1 MSSPLNMA
9 LSIGDWLVTHRMKHM
24 IVHVTTACNFRCE
37 HCFVDF
43 ESEKRD
49 LKLPYFQKLGAQSP
63 PLMWLDI
70 GGGEP
75 FLRKDLA
82 DIILSFDSQIVH
94 IPTNGSLIPQMI
106 EQIRK
111 IQAQAKR
118 EIIIGLSLD
127 GLEKNHNLIRK
138 ENDSWNQVWDAYQA
152 LRTLGGVSIKVC
164 TVINNKNIDDIIP
177 LMEEVYKRGVDFHS
191 VILLRGAT
199 LDPSIT
205 LPSLQQLYELGPKMF
220 DILSRYD
227 YGRTRLSAT
236 LLQNFHRF
244 LWNTSLK
251 TLEQQT
257 QVIPCLAGQT
267 QLVVWGDGKVS
278 ACEMLPAVGDLTEK
292 DLPKIIASDA
302 WKEQLQF
309 IKDKKCHCTHN
320 CAMLDSIFYNPANLP
335 SLLYQKVLAIPGK

>member
-9 LSIGDWLVTHRMKHM
+9 ISIGDWLLHHRMKHM

-49 LKLPYFQKLGAQSP
+49 LKLPVFQKLGAQSP

-82 DIILSFDSQIVH
+82 EIVLSFDSQIVH

-106 EQIRK
+106 EQIKK
-111 IQAQAKR
+111 IKTRSDR

-127 GLEKNHNLIRK
+127 GMEKQHNLIRK
-138 ENDSWNQVWDAYQA
+138 EESSWQQVWDAYQA
-152 LRTLGGVSIKVC
+152 LRDLGGVSIKVC
-164 TVINNKNIDDIIP
+164 TVINNKNIQDIIP
-177 LMEEVYKRGVDFHS
+177 LMEEVQQRGVDFHS
-191 VILLRGAT
+191 VILLRGET

-205 LPSLQQLYELGPKMF
+205 LPPVSELKALAPKMF
-220 DILSRYD
+220 EILSRYD
-227 YGRTRLSAT
+227 YGRSRLSAH
-236 LLQNFHRF
+236 LLQNFHRY
-244 LWNTSLK
+244 LWNLSIE

-257 QVIPCLAGQT
+257 QVIPCLSGQT
-267 QLVVWGDGKVS
+267 QLVVWGDGQVG
-278 ACEMLPAVGDLTEK
+278 ACEMLPPVGDLTRS
-292 DLPKIIASDA
+292 DLPDILASDA
-302 WKEQLQF
+302 WQEQLQF

-320 CAMLDSIFYNPANLP
+320 CAMLDSIFYNPRSLP
-335 SLLYQKVLAIPGK
+335 HLLHQEIKTS

>member
-1 MSSPLNMA
+1 MSSPIGMA
-9 LSIGDWLVTHRMKHM
+9 LSIGDWLLRHRLQHL
-24 IVHVTTACNFRCE
+24 ILHVTTACNFRCE

-49 LKLPYFQKLGAQSP
+49 LKLEHFRKLGSQTP

-82 DIILSFDSQIVH
+82 DIVLSFDSRIVH
-94 IPTNGSLIPQMI
+94 IPTNGSLLPQMI
-106 EQIRK
+106 EQIQR
-111 IQAQAKR
+111 IQAASDR

-127 GLEKNHNLIRK
+127 GLEQRHNLIRK
-138 ENDSWNQVWDAYQA
+138 EKDSWQQVWDSYAA
-152 LRTLGGVSIKVC
+152 LRKLGGVSIKVT

-177 LMEEVYKRGVDFHS
+177 LMQEVQQQGVDFHS

-205 LPSLQQLYELGPKMF
+205 LPSLDELRRLQKPMF
-220 DILSRYD
+220 DILARYD
-227 YGRTRLSAT
+227 YGRSSLSSHI
-236 LLQNFHRF
+236 LRNFHRF
-244 LWNTSLK
+244 LWDTSLQ

-267 QLVVWGDGKVS
+267 QLTVWGDGKVS
-278 ACEMLPAVGDLTEK
+278 ACEMLPPVADLLQQ
-292 DLPKIIASDA
+292 DLPTIIASDA
-302 WKEQLQF
+302 WKNEVQF

-320 CAMLDSIFYNPANLP
+320 CAMLDSIFYNPAHLP
-335 SLLYQKVLAIPGK
+335 KLIFSRA

>member
-9 LSIGDWLVTHRMKHM
+9 LSIGDWLLHHRLKHM

-37 HCFVDF
+37 HCFIDF

-49 LKLPYFQKLGAQSP
+49 LKLATFQKLGQQTP

-82 DIILSFDSQIVH
+82 EIILAFDSQIVH
-94 IPTNGSLIPQMI
+94 IPTNGSLLPQMI
-106 EQIRK
+106 EQVKTLR
-111 IQAQAKR
+111 ARASR

-127 GLEKNHNLIRK
+127 GLEKQHNLIRK
-138 ENDSWNQVWDAYQA
+138 ENDSWNQVWEAYAA
-152 LRTLGGVSIKVC
+152 LRALGGVSIKVT
-164 TVINNKNIDDIIP
+164 TVINNKNINDIIP
-177 LMEEVYKRGVDFHS
+177 LMEEVQRRGVDFHS

-205 LPSLQQLYELGPKMF
+205 LPPLDELKVLGPKMF
-220 DILSRYD
+220 EILARYD
-227 YGRTRLSAT
+227 YGRTSLSAH
-236 LLQNFHRF
+236 LLRNFHRY
-244 LWNTSLK
+244 LWNVSLQ

-267 QLVVWGDGKVS
+267 QLVVWGDGKVG
-278 ACEMLPAVGDLTEK
+278 ACEMLPAVGDLAQQE
-292 DLPKIIASDA
+292 LPNIIASDA
-302 WKEQLQF
+302 WKNQLDF
-309 IKDKKCHCTHN
+309 IRKKQCHCTHN
-320 CAMLDSIFYNPANLP
+320 CAMLDSIFYNPLNLRH
-335 SLLYQKVLAIPGK
+335 LLYQKVRSKGE

>member
-9 LSIGDWLVTHRMKHM
+9 VSIGDWLLHHRMKHM

-49 LKLPYFQKLGAQSP
+49 LKLPVFQKLGAQSP

-82 DIILSFDSQIVH
+82 EIVLSFDSQIVH

-106 EQIRK
+106 EQIK
-111 IQAQAKR
+111 QIQAKSKR

-127 GLEKNHNLIRK
+127 GLEKQHNLIRK
-138 ENDSWNQVWDAYQA
+138 ENDSWNQVWDAYAA
-152 LRTLGGVSIKVC
+152 LRELGGVSIKVC
-164 TVINNKNIDDIIP
+164 TVINNKNIADIIP
-177 LMEEVYKRGVDFHS
+177 LMEEVQKRGVDFHS

-205 LPSLQQLYELGPKMF
+205 LPSLEHLRALGPKMF

-227 YGRTRLSAT
+227 YGRSGMASYI
-236 LLQNFHRF
+236 LQNFHRF

-257 QVIPCLAGQT
+257 QVIPCLSGQT
-267 QLVVWGDGKVS
+267 QLVVWGDGKVG
-278 ACEMLPAVGDLTEK
+278 ACEMLPPVADLLEK
-292 DLPKIIASDA
+292 DLPDIIASDR
-302 WKEQLQF
+302 WKAEIQF

-335 SLLYQKVLAIPGK
+335 QLLYQQVK

>member
-9 LSIGDWLVTHRMKHM
+9 FSIGDWLVTRRMKHM

-37 HCFVDF
+37 HCFIDF

-49 LKLPYFQKLGAQSP
+49 LKLSHFQKLGAQSP

-82 DIILSFDSQIVH
+82 DIVLSFDSQIVH

-106 EQIRK
+106 EQIKK
-111 IQAQAKR
+111 IQENSTR

-138 ENDSWNQVWDAYQA
+138 ENDSWNQVWDAYKA
-152 LRTLGGVSIKVC
+152 LRELGNVSIKVC
-164 TVINNKNIDDIIP
+164 SVINNKNIEDIIP
-177 LMEEVYKRGVDFHS
+177 LMEEVQKRGVDFHS

-205 LPSLQQLYELGPKMF
+205 LPSLEQLHALGPKMF
-220 DILSRYD
+220 EILGRYD
-227 YGRTRLSAT
+227 YGRSKLSAYI
-236 LLQNFHRF
+236 LQNFHRT

-267 QLVVWGDGKVS
+267 QLVVWGDGKVG
-278 ACEMLPAVGDLTEK
+278 ACEMLPSVGDLLEK
-292 DLPKIIASDA
+292 DLPDIIASDA

-320 CAMLDSIFYNPANLP
+320 CAMLDSIFYNPVNLP
-335 SLLYQKVLAIPGK
+335 SLLHQKIR

>member
-9 LSIGDWLVTHRMKHM
+9 VSIGDWLLHRRMQHM

-49 LKLPYFQKLGAQSP
+49 LKLPVFQKLGAQTP

-82 DIILSFDSQIVH
+82 DIVLSFDSQIVH
-94 IPTNGSLIPQMI
+94 IPTNGSLLPQMI
-106 EQIRK
+106 EQIKR
-111 IQAQAKR
+111 IQAKSSR

-127 GLEKNHNLIRK
+127 GLEKQHNLIRK
-138 ENDSWNQVWDAYQA
+138 ENDSWNQVWDAYRA
-152 LRTLGGVSIKVC
+152 LRELGGVSIKVC
-164 TVINNKNIDDIIP
+164 TVINNKNIADIIP
-177 LMEEVYKRGVDFHS
+177 LMEEVQKRGVDFHS

-205 LPSLQQLYELGPKMF
+205 LPPLDQLKALGPKMF
-220 DILSRYD
+220 EILGRYD
-227 YGRTRLSAT
+227 YGRSRASSYI
-236 LLQNFHRF
+236 LQNFHRF
-244 LWNTSLK
+244 LWNTSLE

-267 QLVVWGDGKVS
+267 QLVVWGDGKVG
-278 ACEMLPAVGDLTEK
+278 ACEMLPAVGDLTQN
-292 DLPKIIASDA
+292 DLPDIIASDV
-302 WKEQLQF
+302 WKEQIQF

-320 CAMLDSIFYNPANLP
+320 CAMLDSIFYNTANLP
-335 SLLYQKVLAIPGK
+335 QLLYQTVK

>member
-1 MSSPLNMA
+1 MA
-9 LSIGDWLVTHRMKHM
+9 VSIGDWLLRHRMKHM

-82 DIILSFDSQIVH
+82 DIVLSFDSQIVH
-94 IPTNGSLIPQMI
+94 IPTNGSLIPQML
-106 EQIRK
+106 EQVKR
-111 IQAQAKR
+111 IQSQSDR

-127 GLEKNHNLIRK
+127 GLEKQHNLIRK
-138 ENDSWNQVWDAYQA
+138 EQDSWNQVWDAYSA
-152 LRTLGGVSIKVC
+152 LRKLGGVSIKVC
-164 TVINNKNIDDIIP
+164 TVINNKNIHDIIP
-177 LMEEVYKRGVDFHS
+177 LMEEVQKRGVDFHS

-205 LPSLQQLYELGPKMF
+205 LPPLSALQELGPKMCA
-220 DILSRYD
+220 ILSRYN
-227 YGRTRLSAT
+227 YGRSKISAHI
-236 LLQNFHRF
+236 LQNFHRF
-244 LWNTSLK
+244 LWNTSLQ

-257 QVIPCLAGQT
+257 QVIPCLAGQS

-278 ACEMLPAVGDLTEK
+278 ACEMLSPVGDLTEK
-292 DLPKIIASDA
+292 DLPDIIASDA
-302 WKEQLQF
+302 WKTQVQF

-335 SLLYQKVLAIPGK
+335 HLLYQQVK

>member
-1 MSSPLNMA
+1 MSSALNMA
-9 LSIGDWLVTHRMKHM
+9 ASIGDWMLHRQMKHM

-49 LKLPYFQKLGAQSP
+49 LKLPHFQKLGAQST

-82 DIILSFDSQIVH
+82 EIILSFDSQIVH

-106 EQIRK
+106 EQIKRVQEK
-111 IQAQAKR
+111 SNR
-118 EIIIGLSLD
+118 EIIVGLSLD
-127 GLEKNHNLIRK
+127 GLEKQHNLIRK
-138 ENDSWNQVWDAYQA
+138 ENDSWNQVWDAYTA
-152 LRTLGGVSIKVC
+152 LRQLNGVSIKVC
-164 TVINNKNIDDIIP
+164 TVINNKNITDIIP
-177 LMEEVYKRGVDFHS
+177 LMEEVQKRGVDFHS
-191 VILLRGAT
+191 VILLRGTT

-205 LPSLQQLYELGPKMF
+205 LPSLDALRQLGPKMF
-220 DILSRYD
+220 EILSRYD
-227 YGRTRLSAT
+227 YGRSSLSAYI
-236 LLQNFHRF
+236 LQNFHRF

-267 QLVVWGDGKVS
+267 QLVVWGDGKVG
-278 ACEMLPAVGDLTEK
+278 ACEMLPPVADLLEN
-292 DLPKIIASDA
+292 DLPAIIASDA
-302 WKEQLQF
+302 WKHEVQF

-320 CAMLDSIFYNPANLP
+320 CAMLDSIFYNPVNLP
-335 SLLYQKVLAIPGK
+335 HLLYQKVT

>member
-1 MSSPLNMA
+1 MSSPLDMA
-9 LSIGDWLVTHRMKHM
+9 FSIGDWLIHHRFKHM

-49 LKLPYFQKLGAQSP
+49 LKLADFQKLGAQSP

-82 DIILSFDSQIVH
+82 DIVLGFDSQIVH

-106 EQIRK
+106 EQVKK
-111 IQAQAKR
+111 IQAASNR

-127 GLEKNHNLIRK
+127 GLEKQHNLIRK
-138 ENDSWNQVWDAYQA
+138 ENDSWQQVWDAYQA
-152 LRTLGGVSIKVC
+152 LRDLGGVSIKVC
-164 TVINNKNIDDIIP
+164 TVINNKNIDDILP
-177 LMEEVYKRGVDFHS
+177 LMEEVQKRGVDFHS
-191 VILLRGAT
+191 VILLRGQT

-205 LPSLQQLYELGPKMF
+205 LPPLEKLHEIGPKMF
-220 DILSRYD
+220 EILSRYD
-227 YGRTRLSAT
+227 YGRSALSAH
-236 LLQNFHRF
+236 LLRNFHRY

-251 TLEQQT
+251 TLERET
-257 QVIPCLAGQT
+257 QVIPCLSGQT

-278 ACEMLPAVGDLTEK
+278 ACELLPAVGDLRQQ
-292 DLPKIIASDA
+292 DLPGIIASSA
-302 WKEQLQF
+302 WQQQVQSIRNKE
-309 IKDKKCHCTHN
+309 CHCTHN

-335 SLLYQKVLAIPGK
+335 HLIYQRVR

>member
-1 MSSPLNMA
+1 MSSAFGMA
-9 LSIGDWLVTHRMKHM
+9 ASIGDWLVHHRMKHM

-49 LKLPYFQKLGAQSP
+49 LKLAHFQKLGAQSP

-82 DIILSFDSQIVH
+82 EIVLSFDSQIVH

-106 EQIRK
+106 EQIKRIREK
-111 IQAQAKR
+111 STR

-127 GLEKNHNLIRK
+127 GLEKQHNLIRK
-138 ENDSWNQVWDAYQA
+138 ENDSWNQVWDAYRA
-152 LRTLGGVSIKVC
+152 LRDLGGVSIKIC

-177 LMEEVYKRGVDFHS
+177 LMEEVQKRGVDFHS

-205 LPSLQQLYELGPKMF
+205 LPPLEQLRELGPKMF
-220 DILSRYD
+220 EILSGYD
-227 YGRTRLSAT
+227 YGRSKISAHI
-236 LLQNFHRF
+236 LQNFHRF
-244 LWNTSLK
+244 LWNTSLS
-251 TLEQQT
+251 TLEQKT
-257 QVIPCLAGQT
+257 QVIPCLAGRT
-267 QLVVWGDGKVS
+267 QLVVWGDGKVA
-278 ACEMLPAVGDLTEK
+278 ACEMLPPVADLLEK
-292 DLPKIIASDA
+292 DLPEIIASDA
-302 WKEQLQF
+302 WKNQLQS

-320 CAMLDSIFYNPANLP
+320 CAMLDSIFYNPVNLP
-335 SLLYQKVLAIPGK
+335 HLLYQRVK

>member
-9 LSIGDWLVTHRMKHM
+9 VSIGDWLLHHQMKHM

-49 LKLPYFQKLGAQSP
+49 LKLPYFQKLGQQSP

-82 DIILSFDSQIVH
+82 DIVLSFESQIVH
-94 IPTNGSLIPQMI
+94 IPTNGSLREQMI
-106 EQIRK
+106 SQVKR
-111 IQAQAKR
+111 IQDASSR

-127 GLEKNHNLIRK
+127 GLEASHNRIRK
-138 ENDSWNQVWDAYQA
+138 QNNSWAQVWDSYEA
-152 LRTLGGVSIKVC
+152 LRALGDVSIKVC
-164 TVINNKNIDDIIP
+164 TVINNKNYDEIIP
-177 LMEEVYKRGVDFHS
+177 LMEEVQRRGVDFHS

-199 LDPSIT
+199 LDPT
-205 LPSLQQLYELGPKMF
+205 MKLPSLPQLHELAPSMF
-220 DILSRYD
+220 EILARYD
-227 YGRTRLSAT
+227 YGKPGFGSY
-236 LLQNFHRF
+236 LLRNFHKY
-244 LWNTSLK
+244 LWNTSIRI
-251 TLEQQT
+251 LEEET

-278 ACEMLPAVGDLTEK
+278 ACEMLPAVGDLRQR
-292 DLPKIIASDA
+292 DLPQIIASSE
-302 WKEQLQF
+302 WKEQVQF

-320 CAMLDSIFYNPANLP
+320 CAMLDSVFYNPLNLP
-335 SLLYQKVLAIPGK
+335 HLLYQRVK

>member
-1 MSSPLNMA
+1 MSSPLDMA
-9 LSIGDWLVTHRMKHM
+9 ISIGDWLVHHRMKHM

-49 LKLPYFQKLGAQSP
+49 LKLSHFQKLGSQTP

-82 DIILSFDSQIVH
+82 EIVLSFDSQIVH
-94 IPTNGSLIPQMI
+94 IPTNGSLIPQML
-106 EQIRK
+106 EQIRR
-111 IQAQAKR
+111 IREHSNR

-127 GLEKNHNLIRK
+127 GMEKQHNLIRK
-138 ENDSWNQVWDAYQA
+138 ENDSWNQVWDAYAA
-152 LRTLGGVSIKVC
+152 LRQMGGVSIKVC
-164 TVINNKNIDDIIP
+164 TVINNKNMADIIP
-177 LMEEVYKRGVDFHS
+177 LMEEVQRRGVDFHS

-205 LPSLQQLYELGPKMF
+205 LPSVDELKKLAPSMF
-220 DILSRYD
+220 EILSRYD
-227 YGRTRLSAT
+227 YGRSVLSAH

-244 LWNTSLK
+244 LWNTSIA
-251 TLEQQT
+251 TLEQKT

-278 ACEMLPAVGDLTEK
+278 ACEMLPPVADIKEN
-292 DLPKIIASDA
+292 DLPDILASDA
-302 WKEQLQF
+302 WQQQVQF

-320 CAMLDSIFYNPANLP
+320 CAMLDSIFYNPVNLP
-335 SLLYQKVLAIPGK
+335 QLLYQKIK